1 MDRRGW
7 NLALGFQEVF
17 TAVVRL
23 RYNRQ
28 AVQDAEAFR
37 AQMRQALRVAEQEAR
52 SRGCS
57 PEDVKQV
64 IFAVVA
70 FLDESVLSSGNPVF
84 ANWPRLPLQAELFGN
99 QLAGEIFFQELQK
112 TLSRNDSQE
121 TADLLEVYYLC
132 LLLGF
137 KGRYAAGGDLRSIM
151 GGDSGEDPASAGP
164 GGSAVSAWRD
174 SSGRGAPGAI
184 GSLEQRAGKNRDH
197 HRGLAVVLFV
207 VFKVLLMSGA
217 SSLSALVGRTL
228 KTGGWDVVLGD
239 HSGAAHLSGAGLA
252 SGPVAA
258 AARLGRLDTAWRAWR
273 CWELSERRSRIFICT
288 KLRRR
293 KKPPAKRTRSARRRP
308 TIWMRWCAKQFAG

>member
-7 NLALGFQEVF
+7 NLALGFQEIF

-28 AVQDAEAFR
+28 AVPDAEAFR
-37 AQMRQALRVAEQEAR
+37 AQMRQALRVAEQDAR

-64 IFAVVA
+64 IFGVVA
-70 FLDESVLSSGNPVF
+70 FLDESALSSGNPVF
-84 ANWPRLPLQAELFGN
+84 ANWPRLPLQAELFGH

-151 GGDSGEDPASAGP
+151 GAIQEKIRRIRGP
-164 GGSAVSAWRD
+164 VGPLSP
-174 SSGRGAPGAI
+174 RGAIP
-184 GSLEQRAGKNRDH
+184 SDVVRVQSDRWSRRLGKVALITA
-197 HRGLAVVLFV
+197 GLAVVLFV
-207 VFKVLLMSGA
+207 VFKILLLSGA
-217 SSLSALVGRTL
+217 SSLSALV
-228 KTGGWDVVLGD
+228 
-239 HSGAAHLSGAGLA
+239 AGL
-252 SGPVAA
+252 
-258 AARLGRLDTAWRAWR
+258 L
-273 CWELSERRSRIFICT
+273 
-288 KLRRR
+288 K
-293 KKPPAKRTRSARRRP
+293 
-308 TIWMRWCAKQFAG
+308 

>member
-7 NLALGFQEVF
+7 NLALGFQEIF

-28 AVQDAEAFR
+28 AVPDAEAFR
-37 AQMRQALRVAEQEAR
+37 AQMRQALRVAEQDAR

-64 IFAVVA
+64 IFGVVA
-70 FLDESVLSSGNPVF
+70 FLDESAPSSGNPVF
-84 ANWPRLPLQAELFGN
+84 ANWPRLPLQAELFGH

-151 GGDSGEDPASAGP
+151 GAIQEKIRRIRGP
-164 GGSAVSAWRD
+164 VGPLSP
-174 SSGRGAPGAI
+174 RGAIP
-184 GSLEQRAGKNRDH
+184 SDVVRVQSDRWSRRLGKVALIAA
-197 HRGLAVVLFV
+197 GLAVVLFV
-207 VFKVLLMSGA
+207 VFKILLLSGA
-217 SSLSALVGRTL
+217 SSLSALV
-228 KTGGWDVVLGD
+228 
-239 HSGAAHLSGAGLA
+239 AGL
-252 SGPVAA
+252 
-258 AARLGRLDTAWRAWR
+258 L
-273 CWELSERRSRIFICT
+273 
-288 KLRRR
+288 K
-293 KKPPAKRTRSARRRP
+293 
-308 TIWMRWCAKQFAG
+308 